1 MGEKLG
7 NFLGTFAMVDKG
19 LNGDCLGSFLRIR
32 VGLKVT
38 EPLKHCV
45 TLRLVPDELAKPY
58 EVEYERIHFFCLFC
72 GSLDYV
78 GSGCEF
84 KNSGVIEKKQ
94 YWRWKT
100 SIKDVFRSHVSPVE
114 IVHSHHVAFSSQKD
128 ISLGSD
134 DTLHKVSE
142 GSLSK
147 KRRLASDYVREVP
160 HYGEFGVSDVLCDV
174 PMMISLGL
182 RQGKEIL
189 GA

>member
-32 VGLKVT
+32 V
-38 EPLKHCV
+38 
-45 TLRLVPDELAKPY
+45 
-58 EVEYERIHFFCLFC
+58 
-72 GSLDYV
+72 
-78 GSGCEF
+78 
-84 KNSGVIEKKQ
+84 GVIEKKQ